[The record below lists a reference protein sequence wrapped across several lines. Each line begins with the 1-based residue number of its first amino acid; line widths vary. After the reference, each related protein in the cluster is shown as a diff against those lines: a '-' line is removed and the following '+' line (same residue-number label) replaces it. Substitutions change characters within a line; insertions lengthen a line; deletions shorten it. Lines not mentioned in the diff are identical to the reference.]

1 MKPNQ
6 LNNYFSYC
14 KYIKELM
21 GNQETFKLG
30 TFNQSTEA
38 ALAKNL
44 AQRLVAKAESA
55 FISSNP
61 QLKSWG

>member
-1 MKPNQ
+1 
-6 LNNYFSYC
+6 
-14 KYIKELM
+14 M

-38 ALAKNL
+38 ALAKNF

-55 FISSNP
+55 FI
-61 QLKSWG
+61 Q